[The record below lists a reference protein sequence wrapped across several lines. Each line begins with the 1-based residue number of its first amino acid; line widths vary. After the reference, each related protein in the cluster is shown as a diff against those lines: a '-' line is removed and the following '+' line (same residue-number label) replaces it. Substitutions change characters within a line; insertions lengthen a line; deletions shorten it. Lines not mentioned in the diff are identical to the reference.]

1 MRTGRPN
8 LGFTGIRKLTDIECR
23 VTGLEPKTFIMRE
36 TREGI
41 SFWYVK
47 TDGGLVRVNVDRETT
62 FKLQR
67 LWD

>member
-1 MRTGRPN
+1 MKIGRPN

-36 TREGI
+36 TSEGL
-41 SFWYVK
+41 SFWDVK
-47 TDGGLVRVNVDRETT
+47 TDGALVRVNVDRETT

>member
-36 TREGI
+36 TREGTQ
-41 SFWYVK
+41 FL
-47 TDGGLVRVNVDRETT
+47 GCEN
-62 FKLQR
+62 
-67 LWD
+67 